1 MAPLE
6 QRIVHF
12 VKIGNRALNLDAVI
26 HCERQVWHDSTSVK
40 VYFSGA
46 ANNTPVVLSED
57 EAKQLW
63 KYMEYIAEKPV
74 E

>member
-1 MAPLE
+1 M
-6 QRIVHF
+6 
-12 VKIGNRALNLDAVI
+12 NLDAVT
-26 HCERQVWHDSTSVK
+26 HCECQVWGDSTTVK

-46 ANNTPVVLSED
+46 ANNTPVVLSEE

-74 E
+74 N